1 MKKDGLLL
9 KEIIGGTKMKK
20 APLAI
25 YVVAHKDFKEKEAY
39 QKGIYS
45 TFNRDINSYLER
57 GMNIPIFF
65 CDSEEI
71 DIDEDSY
78 RQIVVVILIENKLLL
93 DKKKREIIK
102 LTKNKNLHIFS
113 VGLTPHASKLGDYFA
128 EHNMVRASVTDDNL
142 QDRIDT
148 LLFELAH
155 DLSKLLLK
163 KKNLKIFISHAKKDG
178 NDIAMSTKSY
188 IETQTKMSSFYDVND
203 IQNGK
208 QWKRILAKGVERSVL
223 LVFLTDKY
231 STREWCKKEILF
243 AKKFHVP
250 IVVVYA
256 VDEGEMRSFP
266 YMGNAPTIALNDITE
281 YKSILFK
288 LLIESIRQIYQEQ
301 FINYIMTLHHNKF
314 PYIALTSA
322 PELLTFAYHKKSLPY
337 IYPDPPLGK
346 EELKLFD
353 KKQRVYTA
361 LEYWKSQTKLNNRRY
376 NIALSISK
384 SQEVTAHSIG
394 EVLLV
399 DCMTE
404 LARYLMVSKQRLLY
418 GGDLGHRNSTNF
430 TQVITELS
438 RAYTKY
444 NHKNPSVRNYA
455 ISSRFKNID
464 DDMWSDLMGIVKL
477 IEVSYNAKS
486 LNISEGKLS
495 DAITTSESLTTM
507 REQMTE
513 ELDIRIVAGGKTE
526 DFSGKY
532 PGILEESYLALK
544 AKKPVFLIGGFGG
557 ATAKVIEALQG
568 KKTKEFTLCFQLKN
582 NSFNTLYSE
591 YEQIGKTDAFKYKKM
606 LKYLNKVGIAG
617 LNNNLTD
624 QENMR
629 LFESRNVY
637 EIVFLILKGVGKL

>member
-1 MKKDGLLL
+1 
-9 KEIIGGTKMKK
+9 MKK

-25 YVVAHKDFKEKEAY
+25 YVVGHRDFEDKEEY

-45 TFNRDINSYLER
+45 TFNRDINNSLER

-65 CDSEEI
+65 SDSEEI

-78 RQIVVVILIENKLLL
+78 RQIVVVILIDNKLLL
-93 DKKKREIIK
+93 DRNKKEVIR
-102 LTKNKNLHIFS
+102 LTKNKNLHIIS
-113 VGLTPHASKLGDYFA
+113 VALTPHASKLWDYFA
-128 EHNMVRASVTDDNL
+128 EHNMVRASVTDNNL
-142 QDRIDT
+142 QESIDT

-155 DLSKLLLK
+155 DLSKFLLK

-188 IETQTKMSSFYDVND
+188 IETHTKMSSFYDVND

-208 QWKRILAKGVERSVL
+208 RWKRILAKGVEKSVL

-231 STREWCKKEILF
+231 STREWCKKEILL
-243 AKKFHVP
+243 AKKYNTP
-250 IVVVYA
+250 IVVVYTLD
-256 VDEGEMRSFP
+256 VGEMRSFP
-266 YMGNAPTIALNDITE
+266 YMGNVPTIPLYYNTE
-281 YKSILFK
+281 HKEILFK

-301 FINYIMTLHHNKF
+301 FIKYIMALHLNTS

-322 PELLTFAYHKKSLPY
+322 PELLTFAYQKKSLPY

-346 EELKLFD
+346 EELNLFD
-353 KKQRVYTA
+353 KKQKIYTA
-361 LEYWKSQTKLNNRRY
+361 LEYWKSQTKLKKRRY
-376 NIALSISK
+376 KIALSISK
-384 SQEVTAHSIG
+384 SQEVEEYSL
-394 EVLLV
+394 EEMLLV

-418 GGDLGHRNSTNF
+418 GGDLGHRSSTNF
-430 TQVITELS
+430 TTIITELS

-455 ISSRFKNID
+455 TSSFFKNID
-464 DDMWSDLMGIVKL
+464 DNMKSDLMGVVKL
-477 IEVSYNAKS
+477 IEIKYNPKN
-486 LNISEGKLS
+486 LNILKSQLS
-495 DAITTSESLTTM
+495 NGVTLSESLSTM
-507 REQMTE
+507 REKMTE

-532 PGILEESYLALK
+532 PGILEESYLAIK
-544 AKKPVFLIGGFGG
+544 ANESINKKKKKPVFLIGGFGG
-557 ATAKVIEALQG
+557 ATSKVIEALQG
-568 KKTKEFTLCFQLKN
+568 KKPKEFTLCYQLKN
-582 NSFNTLYSE
+582 KKFNTLYSE
-591 YEQIGKTDAFKYKKM
+591 YEQIGKTDAFRYEEM

-617 LNNNLTD
+617 LNNNLSV

-637 EIVFLILKGVGKL
+637 EIVFLILKGIGKT